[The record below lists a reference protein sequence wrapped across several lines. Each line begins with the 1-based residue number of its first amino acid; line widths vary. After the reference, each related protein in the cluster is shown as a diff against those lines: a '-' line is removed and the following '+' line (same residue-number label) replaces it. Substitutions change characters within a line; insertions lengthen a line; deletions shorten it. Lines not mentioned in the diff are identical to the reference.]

1 MNSEELDLKNSI
13 QSAVT
18 SIIKQFPNIS
28 PLDRC
33 AVILE
38 MGEWILVDYED
49 LDVFCLERLNQGK
62 LSNSQVSTLYMTATT
77 LICVCLLFGNLYWMV
92 GTIFLEFIL

>member
-28 PLDRC
+28 PLDRF

-38 MGEWILVDYED
+38 MGEWMLVDYED
-49 LDVFCLERLNQGK
+49 LDVFCIERIQEGK
-62 LSNSQVSTLYMTATT
+62 NEKNY
-77 LICVCLLFGNLYWMV
+77 
-92 GTIFLEFIL
+92 